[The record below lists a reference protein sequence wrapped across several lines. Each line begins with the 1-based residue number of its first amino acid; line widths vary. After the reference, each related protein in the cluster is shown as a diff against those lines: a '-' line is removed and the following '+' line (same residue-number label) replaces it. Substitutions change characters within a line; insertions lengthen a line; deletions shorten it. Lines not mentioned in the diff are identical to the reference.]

1 MRTVPCCFT
10 VFLVTISPT
19 AAVIYSLKF
28 VIVLNF
34 WAFIFS
40 HSVPVTENEP

>member
-19 AAVIYSLKF
+19 GAVIYSLKF
-28 VIVLNF
+28 AIVLNF